1 MPWFKIKGGKKYI
14 SMKKLFIICV
24 AAWAVCLSACKNDDW
39 GFPDYPYQSVYF
51 AYQYPVRT
59 ITLGEDVFD
68 TSLDNAHK
76 CQIFATVGG
85 SYSPKQGITV
95 NFTVDALRAQNLL
108 FQAGGDQVTVM
119 PSNYYSL
126 SSNKMVIPKGKLIGG
141 VEVQLTDAFFAD
153 TKALKNTY
161 VIPLKITG
169 VAGADSITRGKDFV
183 LYAIK
188 YVNTWHGNY
197 LRRGKDAITGKNG
210 NTALNKNVT
219 RHQPTVEKDEVI
231 KLSSRS
237 LTDVEV
243 PLVYKDSNGQNIN
256 TSILLRFDG
265 NGNCTVTSTAA
276 GTTATGTGKFV
287 KRGDK
292 QSWGNVDRDVIYL
305 NYELDM
311 SQMHVSTT
319 DTLVVRDRAVT
330 METFTPVSK

>member
-1 MPWFKIKGGKKYI
+1 
-14 SMKKLFIICV
+14 MKKLLIIGMAILSVCV
-24 AAWAVCLSACKNDDW
+24 AGCKNDDW

-76 CQIFATVGG
+76 CQIMATVGG
-85 SYSPKQGITV
+85 SYSPKQDITV

-108 FQAGGDQVTVM
+108 FQTGGDPVTVM
-119 PSNYYSL
+119 PTSYYSL

-161 VIPLKITG
+161 VIPLKITSI
-169 VAGADSITRGKDFV
+169 AGADSITRGKDYV

-197 LRRGKDAITGKNG
+197 LRRGKDVIVGKNG
-210 NTALNKNVT
+210 NTALNQNLT
-219 RHQPTVEKDEVI
+219 RHQQYVEKDQVI
-231 KLSSRS
+231 KLTSRS
-237 LTDVEV
+237 LSDVEL
-243 PLVYKDSNGQNIN
+243 PLVFKDSNGQNIS
-256 TSILLRFDG
+256 TSILLRFDA
-265 NGNCTVTSTAA
+265 NGNCAVLSAAA
-276 GTTATGTGKFV
+276 GTTVTGTGKFV
-287 KRGDK
+287 KRGEK
-292 QSWGNVDRDVIYL
+292 QSWGNADRDAVYL

-311 SQMHVSTT
+311 NQMHVSTT
-319 DTLVVRDRAVT
+319 DTLVLRDRAVT